1 VSGIAPTLS
10 RVFLDATCWVAAA
23 GSPAGGSAEIVR
35 QAQAGKLRLVTTL
48 RVLEEAERNIHRAF
62 ELSALLRFYAWLG
75 SLPLEM
81 VDPTTPAEEAAWQKV
96 TVEKDWHVLAGA
108 VKAHADALVTLDR
121 KHLLTPVVLDRCPIP
136 VQDTRQFFQAWR
148 ASTAGK

>member
-1 VSGIAPTLS
+1 M

-62 ELSALLRFYAWLG
+62 DPAALLRFYAWLG
-75 SLPLEM
+75 SLPLEV
-81 VDPTTPAEEAAWQKV
+81 VDPTTPAEEAQWQEV
-96 TVEKDWHVLAGA
+96 TVDKDRHVLAGA
-108 VKAHADALVTLDR
+108 LKAHADVLVTLDR
-121 KHLLTPVVLDRCPIP
+121 KHLLTAAVLARCPIP

-148 ASTAGK
+148 ASSSGE